1 MKTRVITVWLKTN
14 CKFCSDVSQRPPL
27 LIQQQQKA
35 MHLFNCL
42 VSKSHLPRT
51 TTIYYEHPTWRCV
64 FFSNFPEYFAK
75 CHLEFF
81 RLLTSAFTNIFSR
94 SPDESAAF
102 RSEIPPRT
110 SPRKNIR
117 GILDI
122 TSTLEYK
129 SNHSLIL
136 NVILISYFP
145 SCHVIVHT
153 SCLPQSTPWWPSP
166 RWCPSRCW
174 RRPRGRGS
182 HWGSPRHRDCLCS

>member
-1 MKTRVITVWLKTN
+1 MKTRVITVWLETN

-42 VSKSHLPRT
+42 VSKSHLPRI
-51 TTIYYEHPTWRCV
+51 TTIYHEHPGVV
-64 FFSNFPEYFAK
+64 FFLNFPEYFAK
-75 CHLEFF
+75 CYLAFF
-81 RLLTSAFTNIFSR
+81 RLLTPAFMNIFSR
-94 SPDESAAF
+94 SPDERAAF

-129 SNHSLIL
+129 STHSLIL
-136 NVILISYFP
+136 NLILISYFP
-145 SCHVIVHT
+145 SWHVIVHT
-153 SCLPQSTPWWPSP
+153 SCLPPSTP
-166 RWCPSRCW
+166 
-174 RRPRGRGS
+174 
-182 HWGSPRHRDCLCS
+182 